1 MSLLETIKQHDA
13 KMADLEKQ
21 NGLLIQALGLLVD
34 DLIDRDLTL
43 CVEDGYIKH
52 AVAILK
58 NSQWM
63 DSTRLRDYG
72 MVQQGLCD
80 QSVKLKKA
88 VQTITGDEDAAVR
101 KVGF

>member
-21 NGLLIQALGLLVD
+21 NDLLIQALGLLVD

-43 CVEDGYIKH
+43 CVEDGYMKH

-58 NSQWM
+58 SNKWM
-63 DSTRLRDYG
+63 DSSRLRNYAQ
-72 MVQQGLCD
+72 VQQGLCD
-80 QSVKLKKA
+80 TSVRLKK
-88 VQTITGDEDAAVR
+88 VTKTITGVEQ
-101 KVGF
+101 